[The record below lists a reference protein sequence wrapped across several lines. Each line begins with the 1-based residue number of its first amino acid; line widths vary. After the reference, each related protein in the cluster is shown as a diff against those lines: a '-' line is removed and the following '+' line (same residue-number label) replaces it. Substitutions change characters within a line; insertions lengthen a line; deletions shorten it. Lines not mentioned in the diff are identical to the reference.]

1 MVRSIVLASSSPY
14 RRQLLERLE
23 LPFLTEVPDV
33 DETAQPGEAHAQTAL
48 RLALVK
54 ARACAPRHPQAL
66 IIGADQV
73 AELDGQ
79 PIGKPGSREAA
90 RGQLRAMCGRS
101 VVFHSALALLDA
113 ASGRHSVQSVPTTV
127 LFRPLSDQAIEDYLQ
142 REAAYDCAGS
152 AKIEALGICLV
163 QSVHSQDPTALIGLP
178 LIALTTLLG
187 EFGVALPLPAA
198 P

>member
-1 MVRSIVLASSSPY
+1 MVRRIVLASSSPY
-14 RRQLLERLE
+14 RRQLLERLQ
-23 LPFLTEVPDV
+23 LPFLTEVPAV
-33 DETAQPGEAHAQTAL
+33 DEAARPGEAQVQTAL

-54 ARACAPRHPQAL
+54 AQACAPRHPQAL

-79 PIGKPGSREAA
+79 SIGKPGSRDAA
-90 RGQLRAMCGRS
+90 RRQLQAMRGRS

-113 ASGRHSVQSVPTTV
+113 ANGRYSVHSVPTTV
-127 LFRPLSDQAIEDYLQ
+127 EFRPLSDQAIEDYLQ

-163 QSVHSQDPTALIGLP
+163 QSVQSQDPTALIGLP
-178 LIALTTLLG
+178 LILLTTLLG
-187 EFGVALPLPAA
+187 EFGMPLPLPGA